1 MARSYIDPS
10 LVAMAAQPA
19 APPWDWNPGA
29 TFTRAFNDA
38 QENKRAQEKMALE
51 QELAQI
57 LLPQK
62 RAEAEF
68 NLKKLA
74 YDSELL
80 TSRYKLM
87 NEEIDERRRIIR
99 TGGVSGGG
107 GGVGQGS
114 LGAAAPTSRYG
125 GGVANLIQA
134 YQSGTLKPSGGGG
147 GGRTL
152 GSGLTGDE

>member
-1 MARSYIDPS
+1 
-10 LVAMAAQPA
+10 MAAQPA
-19 APPWDWNPGA
+19 APPWNWNPGA
-29 TFTRAFNDA
+29 TFVQAFNDA
-38 QENKRAQEKMALE
+38 QANQRAQEKMALE
-51 QELAQI
+51 NELAQI

-107 GGVGQGS
+107 GGS
-114 LGAAAPTSRYG
+114 S
-125 GGVANLIQA
+125 
-134 YQSGTLKPSGGGG
+134 SGGG
-147 GGRTL
+147 T
-152 GSGLTGDE
+152 SGATTQAQAQDPTSFNLSGTTYGQKSASQPQSGNQTVAPRKTISLEDL